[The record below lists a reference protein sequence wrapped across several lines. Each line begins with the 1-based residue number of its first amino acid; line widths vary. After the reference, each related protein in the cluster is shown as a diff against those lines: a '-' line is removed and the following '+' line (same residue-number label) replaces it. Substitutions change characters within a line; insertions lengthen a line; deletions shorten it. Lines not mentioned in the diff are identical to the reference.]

1 MLCLCATCGISSIPL
16 LGWHLKGPRRVFTI
30 LQQICVTL
38 YLILLV
44 ISQFSL
50 HSEAKDAFFDVLA
63 PFMTPDKAALTR
75 YLTTALNFGR
85 KILYVEYYFLS
96 LLQSVDV
103 HIMICHSFKYE
114 GFSSPGKVLRVV
126 VVGTLVCLALCGDA
140 LAEVFFEVYYQTT
153 VKMSTFQLHHL
164 WRLERGSRAF
174 MLAKVCLIKIVHAI
188 AVFKIGRS
196 VAKKL
201 QGSLDLTK
209 REERSKVYQSLG
221 NFVYIP
227 FLVNLI
233 LVGHDVPQF
242 VLIFVQ
248 TGRFGCKKGEFQT
261 GDGLLNKCQD
271 SQVANKWYDDEGLL
285 LNISGGFFTL
295 ASFSHILGYI
305 LLFPKLRKAFSCKRQ
320 EQ

>member
-1 MLCLCATCGISSIPL
+1 MMAPCHVFSPRKFFFDILSETLSEISKGETTLSWNEKEKKLRFGILITCTTMLCLCATCGISSIPL

-126 VVGTLVCLALCGDA
+126 VVGTLVCLALF
-140 LAEVFFEVYYQTT
+140 LA
-153 VKMSTFQLHHL
+153 
-164 WRLERGSRAF
+164 
-174 MLAKVCLIKIVHAI
+174 C
-188 AVFKIGRS
+188 
-196 VAKKL
+196 
-201 QGSLDLTK
+201 
-209 REERSKVYQSLG
+209 
-221 NFVYIP
+221 
-227 FLVNLI
+227 
-233 LVGHDVPQF
+233 
-242 VLIFVQ
+242 
-248 TGRFGCKKGEFQT
+248 
-261 GDGLLNKCQD
+261 
-271 SQVANKWYDDEGLL
+271 
-285 LNISGGFFTL
+285 
-295 ASFSHILGYI
+295 YI
-305 LLFPKLRKAFSCKRQ
+305 L
-320 EQ
+320 